1 MAASSSKIIWSTPE
15 RCYGDEQLS
24 SIPNEKYDEI
34 FSYIPTFEED
44 ERRFLLASLSLVC
57 RYFCSVTLPIKF
69 HTLHFD
75 GRNHLSRGSHP
86 TCVTFGR
93 ALNRDSQPAKAAA
106 CLVQECTFSD
116 WNIGHCRTLFLSIY
130 DQALRHMTNIH
141 TLSLVRTPLTKDLVK
156 SIAQLRNL
164 KHLNID
170 QRDFRGGR
178 VVDNELSTRLLAVPL
193 KSVKALGADLSTL
206 RLIRDDV
213 EEWAEWI
220 ASALCFWVVERLH
233 TDSTAIATAVF
244 EAKSPLT
251 ILDLE
256 CIQFRDDLKQFAQ
269 YLDSMP
275 TLEELSIHRIDM
287 LLDIMPNNIVAAAPP
302 LPLLPTSLPSL
313 TKLLCSPY
321 HAKQFRGCPLTEV
334 HLTGRIHDRIDWHPI
349 ILFEKHLPV
358 TDMATPRSTARFES
372 LSAPLASFADLPTK
386 AYSHLEKISIGLTR
400 GETSQTIF
408 AILKDRSFEAV
419 KKVSLYDRYR
429 NTTEPPLPLFPVL
442 LASSGKRRFIDQ
454 LTSLFPVL
462 KYVDFYGVCQW
473 ECRGEGWTQLSEPS
487 F

>member
-1 MAASSSKIIWSTPE
+1 MSPPPGDTDTVSCVAPE
-15 RCYGDEQLS
+15 RCNGDEQLS
-24 SIPNEKYDEI
+24 SIPNEIYDEI

-44 ERRFLLASLSLVC
+44 ERWFLLASLSLVC
-57 RYFCSVTLPIKF
+57 RYFCSVTLPKKF

-75 GRNHLSRGSHP
+75 GRNHLSRGTHP

-130 DQALRHMTNIH
+130 DQALHHMTNIH

-170 QRDFRGGR
+170 QRDFRGGP
-178 VVDNELSTRLLAVPL
+178 VVENGLSTRVLTVPL
-193 KSVKALGADLSTL
+193 KSVKALGADPYTGL
-206 RLIRDDV
+206 RWVRNDV

-220 ASALCFWVVERLH
+220 ASALCFWVIERLH

-256 CIQFRDDLKQFAQ
+256 CLQFRDNFEQLAQ

-275 TLEELSIHRIDM
+275 TLEELSIHRIDV
-287 LLDIMPNNIVAAAPP
+287 LLDIIPNWT
-302 LPLLPTSLPSL
+302 LYPT
-313 TKLLCSPY
+313 
-321 HAKQFRGCPLTEV
+321 
-334 HLTGRIHDRIDWHPI
+334 I
-349 ILFEKHLPV
+349 
-358 TDMATPRSTARFES
+358 
-372 LSAPLASFADLPTK
+372 
-386 AYSHLEKISIGLTR
+386 
-400 GETSQTIF
+400 
-408 AILKDRSFEAV
+408 
-419 KKVSLYDRYR
+419 
-429 NTTEPPLPLFPVL
+429 
-442 LASSGKRRFIDQ
+442 
-454 LTSLFPVL
+454 
-462 KYVDFYGVCQW
+462 
-473 ECRGEGWTQLSEPS
+473 
-487 F
+487 